1 MKFIQF
7 YLMAYPHKV
16 LELDKKVPWLK

>member
-1 MKFIQF
+1 
-7 YLMAYPHKV
+7 MAYPHKV